1 MDATYR
7 VVFCGEVLTGFE
19 LSSVKQTAEVRL
31 KAPPAMLTQ
40 LFSGRRVILKK
51 GITLDIGSRYLQEL
65 ESMGMKASLEPE
77 TEVPAAPVA
86 GMSASAPA
94 IAPVPKDLGSYA
106 PPTESSVFD
115 TRNAPTEATIVVP
128 RQQQPL
134 RAPPPATEQTVFVP
148 RPDTSERPAPNPSV
162 EPTVFVPRSDSIK
175 RNFDS
180 ERTLIASAETL
191 AEYFIPKASAHPADD
206 PSLLED
212 SGATAAMPDPV
223 EHRDVRGSNDKT
235 VLAPP
240 PPAPAPQPAATS
252 QPYRTGSSETTVFVA
267 PRRGTSDPTMTGAT
281 GARPGALSDEARR
294 SLMDEYER
302 GDQEEIDARAP
313 RGGKGRTLLILLVL
327 IAAIGAAAYYY
338 LFMQ

>member
-7 VVFCGEVLTGFE
+7 VVFCGDVIAGFE

-31 KAPPAMLTQ
+31 KAPPAMLAQ

-51 GITLDIGSRYLQEL
+51 GVSLDIGSRYLQEL

-77 TEVPAAPVA
+77 TEAPAAPVA
-86 GMSASAPA
+86 GMSVQAPPA
-94 IAPVPKDLGSYA
+94 PAPVPKDLGSYA

-115 TRNAPTEATIVVP
+115 TRNAPVEATIVVASQHP
-128 RQQQPL
+128 PM
-134 RAPPPATEQTVFVP
+134 RAPVPAAEQTVFVP
-148 RPDTSERPAPNPSV
+148 RADISERPAPAPGS
-162 EPTVFVPRSDSIK
+162 EPTVFVPRSDSTK
-175 RNFDS
+175 HSFDS

-191 AEYFIPKASAHPADD
+191 AEYFTPKGSSQADD

-212 SGATAAMPDPV
+212 SGATAAMPDVV

-240 PPAPAPQPAATS
+240 APAPAPQPAAAS

-267 PRRGTSDPTMTGAT
+267 PRRGTSDPTMTGAQRS
-281 GARPGALSDEARR
+281 GLSDEARR
-294 SLMDEYER
+294 NLMEQYER
-302 GDQEEIDARAP
+302 DDQEEIDARTQ
-313 RGGKGRTLLILLVL
+313 RSGKGRTILVLLVL
-327 IAAIGAAAYYY
+327 LAAIGAAAYYY
-338 LFMQ
+338 LYMQ